1 LEGNFVAAARAFE
14 VGVWLTSQH
23 TTTDRLRAAW
33 RAADELGVDT
43 IWLWDHFFPLTGDPA
58 GGHFEAWTLLAAL
71 AVETRHARIGPL
83 VTNYEF
89 RNPDLLADMARTVS
103 HLSGGRL
110 VLGLGAGWFERDY
123 TEYGY
128 PFRSPGARVA
138 GLEAAAVRIR
148 ARWSRLNPP
157 PVGDIPLLIG
167 GDGRK
172 ATLRVVAEHADE
184 WNTMAWHFVES
195 SRCLDEWCER
205 VGRDPKSIRRSCF
218 VTEPAHLD
226 ALDDLLE
233 AGVEQV
239 ILQLHDDFDLTAA
252 AELLSRAART

>member
-1 LEGNFVAAARAFE
+1 MATAGRAFE
-14 VGVWLTSQH
+14 VGVWLTPQH

-33 RAADELGVDT
+33 RDADALGVDA

-58 GGHFEAWTLLAAL
+58 GTHFEAWTLLAAL
-71 AVETRHARIGPL
+71 AADTSRARIGPL
-83 VTNYEF
+83 VTNYEY

-128 PFRSPGARVA
+128 PFRPPGARVA
-138 GLEAAAVRIR
+138 GLAAAVTRVR
-148 ARWSRLNPP
+148 DRWRQLTPP
-157 PVGDIPLLIG
+157 PVGDIPVLIG
-167 GDGRK
+167 GDGQR
-172 ATLRVVAEHADE
+172 AMLRVVAEHADE
-184 WNTMAWHFVES
+184 WNTMAWRFVEG

-218 VTEPAHLD
+218 ITDSSQLD
-226 ALDDLLE
+226 ALDDLLA
-233 AGVEQV
+233 AGADQIIVQV
-239 ILQLHDDFDLTAA
+239 GDPF
-252 AELLSRAART
+252 ELSGAVALMAVAARSVA